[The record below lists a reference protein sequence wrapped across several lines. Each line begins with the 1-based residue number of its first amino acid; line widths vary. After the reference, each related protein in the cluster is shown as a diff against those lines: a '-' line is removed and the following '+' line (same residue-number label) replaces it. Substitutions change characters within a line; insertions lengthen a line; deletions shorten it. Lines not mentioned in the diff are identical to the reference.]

1 MGQAAFRDIPVDF
14 RSGHKMVLAAVL
26 PPEETMAASS
36 KKNGNGD
43 GHDETFGQ
51 RLAALRKAAGYS
63 QREFALE
70 IGISHRMVAYY
81 EAQTEHPPAHLLPTI
96 AKALHLSTD
105 QVLGLKPVQKRQP
118 PLNQQ
123 LLRKMKKI
131 EALPPRDQRP
141 LLRTIDAY
149 LRGAE
154 KR

>member
-1 MGQAAFRDIPVDF
+1 
-14 RSGHKMVLAAVL
+14 
-26 PPEETMAASS
+26 MAADA
-36 KKNGNGD
+36 KKNGHGT
-43 GHDETFGQ
+43 HETFGR
-51 RLAALRKAAGYS
+51 RLAALRKSAGYS

-81 EAQTEHPPAHLLPTI
+81 EAQTEHPPAQLLPTI
-96 AKALHLSTD
+96 ARALHLTTD
-105 QVLGLKPVQKRQP
+105 QLLGLEPLQKRQP

-154 KR
+154 RG

>member
-1 MGQAAFRDIPVDF
+1 MVSPAA
-14 RSGHKMVLAAVL
+14 A
-26 PPEETMAASS
+26 PPDETMAASA
-36 KKNGNGD
+36 KKNGNG
-43 GHDETFGQ
+43 ETFGR

-96 AKALHLSTD
+96 SRALSLTTD
-105 QVLGLKPVQKRQP
+105 QLLGLESVPKRQP

-131 EALPPRDQRP
+131 EGLPPRDQRP

-154 KR
+154 KS